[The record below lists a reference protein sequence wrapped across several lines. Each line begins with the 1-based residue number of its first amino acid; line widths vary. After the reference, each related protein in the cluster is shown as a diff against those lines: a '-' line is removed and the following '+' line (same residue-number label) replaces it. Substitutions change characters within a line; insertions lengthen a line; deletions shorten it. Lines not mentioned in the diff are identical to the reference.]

1 MEHFY
6 EIDLKEITQYRDIIS
21 LFAKGAVAVAKGE
34 AGENSLTIGWGG
46 LGVLWRKPTLTIYI
60 NKKRYSKKIFDN
72 ASYFSVCFFNEKY
85 QKELGQFYGSLSGRD
100 VDKIHDGPFH
110 VDYYEDI
117 PFYKESEIVIFCKK
131 IGQSDF
137 DINLIGLNEI
147 TEWYKKDGVHTIYQG
162 QVIKVIKS
170 EDLR

>member
-6 EIDLKEITQYRDIIS
+6 EIDLKEITQYRDILS
-21 LFAKGAVAVAKGE
+21 LFANGAIAVAKGSE
-34 AGENSLTIGWGG
+34 GENSLTIGWGG

-72 ASYFSVCFFNEKY
+72 ASYFSVCFFNKKY
-85 QKELGQFYGSLSGRD
+85 NKELGQFYGTLSGKHI
-100 VDKIHDGPFH
+100 DKIHNGPFTI
-110 VDYYEDI
+110 DYYEDI

-137 DINLIGLNEI
+137 DINLINLENI
-147 TEWYKKDGVHTIYQG
+147 VEWYKQDGVHTIYQG
-162 QVIKVIKS
+162 EVIKVIKS
-170 EDLR
+170 EDLK

>member
-1 MEHFY
+1 M
-6 EIDLKEITQYRDIIS
+6 L
-21 LFAKGAVAVAKGE
+21 L
-34 AGENSLTIGWGG
+34 
-46 LGVLWRKPTLTIYI
+46 
-60 NKKRYSKKIFDN
+60 IFQFV
-72 ASYFSVCFFNEKY
+72 FSMKKY

-117 PFYKESEIVIFCKK
+117 PFYKESEIVILCKK